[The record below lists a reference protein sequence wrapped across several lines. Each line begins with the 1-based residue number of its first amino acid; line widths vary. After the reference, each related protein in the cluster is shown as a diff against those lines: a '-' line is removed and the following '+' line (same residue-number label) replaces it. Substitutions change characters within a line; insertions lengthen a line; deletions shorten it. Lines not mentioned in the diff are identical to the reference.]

1 MKEIN
6 SESPLQSL
14 KTDLIM
20 YNDLI
25 REVSEEMME
34 NEVTQR
40 PIFLAHQ
47 HESALGEALIT
58 REEMNT
64 EWDIHVTSFEEFV
77 EKGVINKDKE
87 DFFLS
92 NFKDPLKFM
101 CILVMVPEGANFV
114 YFPYK

>member
-1 MKEIN
+1 MEENKAG
-6 SESPLQSL
+6 SPLASL
-14 KTDLIM
+14 RTDLILF
-20 YNDLI
+20 NDLI
-25 REVSEEMME
+25 KEVSEEMIE

-47 HESALGEALIT
+47 HESALGEVLIE
-58 REEMNT
+58 RNEMNS

-92 NFKDPLKFM
+92 NYKDPTKFM